1 MNYEDAILLT
11 NFRGVWQQNGDSS
24 LATEY
29 AYQAYNMATER
40 GRLARAAGYEKTMPP
55 LPDRIGTLARFY
67 RRHIEAEENREVF
80 VAVTLDGVYT
90 YIAGDEAWIKRYPE
104 NGTLFRSD
112 FDYVTYEAAVD
123 GETVDILVMT
133 NNQDGMICIYGS
145 DLHAERK
152 KIQVVP
158 DGPEIRFGVLG
169 RHAERIWGAGVQG
182 EPDNL
187 YYSHPYDPFNW
198 SANEAQPELGGG
210 MIQQPTWDG
219 DEFIALKA
227 MGGYMIAIRKNSMFI
242 IRGTDPGTYV
252 IDEAYGDDCPRAEN
266 SMMWDDEDRDKYDT
280 LEENVKA
287 ENYVAG
293 FIGKNAI
300 LIPRGQSP
308 LFAVGD
314 LLGRRIADGMLEERR
329 KGGDWKSYLRHEA
342 GDDVADG
349 IFGILDSMNPIES
362 GLFSPLIG
370 ITFNR
375 NAFGDEI
382 VPDYMKNW
390 QKQDQYD
397 DYTSTVAV
405 WLGKLGIM
413 SPKQIHYLIDQQF
426 GIVGDTLLNL
436 TTPAKGYT
444 DGLEGFG
451 RLLAQSTVGGF
462 YRGVNVKA
470 AAYEDFQYY
479 KEQFEEGL
487 LDTYKRC
494 DGDRETMNSWVSKA
508 LSPREFAKAM
518 NDAEKIGD
526 YLKET
531 QSAIYKLNDKIR
543 KNPDSPR
550 AETWERQ
557 ATLLALE
564 ACQVGESWMRRY
576 QAGDLSVVVNVPKGK

>member
-266 SMMWDDEDRDKYDT
+266 SIAIDGTRMYYMAEGGIGVFDGQSAQLLAKDALYDT
-280 LEENVKA
+280 MRMRANDFERTECACTAGHVYYLALRVREHVNDKPAANNCVIEYDTRRGTFMLRRGIRVDSFLAVNGNV
-287 ENYVAG
+287 YFTSGVT
-293 FIGKNAI
+293 
-300 LIPRGQSP
+300 P
-308 LFAVGD
+308 
-314 LLGRRIADGMLEERR
+314 GRVYRYG
-329 KGGDWKSYLRHEA
+329 A
-342 GDDVADG
+342 GDTYDG
-349 IFGILDSMNPIES
+349 REIETLWETGYLDENGKAINKSAFVVRFFATGEQGAALTVSIE
-362 GLFSPLIG
+362 
-370 ITFNR
+370 T
-375 NAFGDEI
+375 EKKKK
-382 VPDYMKNW
+382 MK
-390 QKQDQYD
+390 
-397 DYTSTVAV
+397 AV
-405 WLGKLGIM
+405 
-413 SPKQIHYLIDQQF
+413 
-426 GIVGDTLLNL
+426 
-436 TTPAKGYT
+436 
-444 DGLEGFG
+444 
-451 RLLAQSTVGGF
+451 
-462 YRGVNVKA
+462 
-470 AAYEDFQYY
+470 
-479 KEQFEEGL
+479 
-487 LDTYKRC
+487 
-494 DGDRETMNSWVSKA
+494 A
-508 LSPREFAKAM
+508 LSPKGKQHR
-518 NDAEKIGD
+518 
-526 YLKET
+526 
-531 QSAIYKLNDKIR
+531 IR
-543 KNPDSPR
+543 IQNKGKKFR
-550 AETWERQ
+550 
-557 ATLLALE
+557 LALASNGVQPWE
-564 ACQVGESWMRRY
+564 ITGGIQIDYEI
-576 QAGDLSVVVNVPKGK
+576 DEE